1 LPPEQGKVV
10 IFTVKI
16 VETSLEKL
24 SYTLGK
30 QERLKSRKQI
40 ELLFKEGKAFS
51 VPPLRVYYSF
61 CPLPTDNYRETHC
74 PLQFGVA
81 VGTKHFKKAVDRNR
95 VKRLMREAWRLQ
107 KINLQ
112 QQLKSGNQQ
121 LHVFFIFTGKE
132 LPAYEMIA
140 AKTGAAILK
149 LEQLHVQRA
158 S

>member
-1 LPPEQGKVV
+1 MEKV
-10 IFTVKI
+10 
-16 VETSLEKL
+16 

-40 ELLFKEGKAFS
+40 ELLFKEGKTFS

-61 CPLPTDNYRETHC
+61 CPLPTADC

-107 KINLQ
+107 KNNLQ
-112 QQLKSGNQQ
+112 QRLNQGNQKLQ
-121 LHVFFIFTGKE
+121 VFFIFTGKE
-132 LPAYEMIA
+132 LPVYELIA
-140 AKTGAAILK
+140 AKTKAAILK
-149 LEQLHVQRA
+149 LEELHV
-158 S
+158 